1 MSLPEN
7 GSEGL
12 NGGGAGGDAPV
23 DPPQDGGG
31 DGPNNGAA
39 DLLNRSKERAS
50 RASSAAG
57 NRDFDAGSVSSTSSF
72 EGTDLS
78 RVRAALGEVGPGLEN
93 LDGRQHCSPMWFAM
107 LEKGI
112 KEKRITEDDAV
123 AANAIIGFTRK
134 VLDHQEDLRKYYD
147 PEDIYDLFADE
158 LETACRFIAWV
169 QFRSELPL
177 EAAKTAYATVV
188 AKRDR
193 RTYKATKSGVVF
205 VFDEQAKVYES
216 YYKAQLKNA
225 NAKSGKPSD
234 DEERALEGKTSVAA
248 ATKALA
254 QQKRENERL
263 RREKQGTAER
273 LKAVSA
279 AAREAGVALPEGK
292 RKERAAARQSRGSGE
307 SGAAGK

>member
-1 MSLPEN
+1 MSLRDN

-12 NGGGAGGDAPV
+12 NGGGADGDAQV

-31 DGPNNGAA
+31 DGNNGAA
-39 DLLNRSKERAS
+39 DLLNRPKERSS

-57 NRDFDAGSVSSTSSF
+57 SRDFDAGSVSSTSSF

-93 LDGRQHCSPMWFAM
+93 LDGHQHCSPMWFAM

-112 KEKRITEDDAV
+112 KEKRITEDDAI

-193 RTYKATKSGVVF
+193 RSSTTF
-205 VFDEQAKVYES
+205 FF
-216 YYKAQLKNA
+216 
-225 NAKSGKPSD
+225 
-234 DEERALEGKTSVAA
+234 
-248 ATKALA
+248 
-254 QQKRENERL
+254 
-263 RREKQGTAER
+263 
-273 LKAVSA
+273 
-279 AAREAGVALPEGK
+279 
-292 RKERAAARQSRGSGE
+292 
-307 SGAAGK
+307 

>member
-1 MSLPEN
+1 MSLRDN

-12 NGGGAGGDAPV
+12 NGGGADGDAQV

-31 DGPNNGAA
+31 DGNNGAA
-39 DLLNRSKERAS
+39 DLLNRPKERSS

-57 NRDFDAGSVSSTSSF
+57 SRDFDAGSVSSTSSF

-78 RVRAALGEVGPGLEN
+78 RVRAALGEVGQGLEN

-112 KEKRITEDDAV
+112 KEKRITEDDAI

-147 PEDIYDLFADE
+147 AEDIHDLFADE

-193 RTYKATKSGVVF
+193 RSSTTF
-205 VFDEQAKVYES
+205 FF
-216 YYKAQLKNA
+216 
-225 NAKSGKPSD
+225 
-234 DEERALEGKTSVAA
+234 
-248 ATKALA
+248 
-254 QQKRENERL
+254 
-263 RREKQGTAER
+263 
-273 LKAVSA
+273 
-279 AAREAGVALPEGK
+279 
-292 RKERAAARQSRGSGE
+292 
-307 SGAAGK
+307 

>member
-1 MSLPEN
+1 MS
-7 GSEGL
+7 S
-12 NGGGAGGDAPV
+12 
-23 DPPQDGGG
+23 
-31 DGPNNGAA
+31 
-39 DLLNRSKERAS
+39 
-50 RASSAAG
+50 
-57 NRDFDAGSVSSTSSF
+57 
-72 EGTDLS
+72 
-78 RVRAALGEVGPGLEN
+78 
-93 LDGRQHCSPMWFAM
+93 
-107 LEKGI
+107 
-112 KEKRITEDDAV
+112 
-123 AANAIIGFTRK
+123 
-134 VLDHQEDLRKYYD
+134 Y
-147 PEDIYDLFADE
+147 IYELFAEE
-158 LETACRFIAWV
+158 LETACRFIAWA
-169 QFRSELPL
+169 QFRCELPL

-216 YYKAQLKNA
+216 YYKAQLKNG
-225 NAKSGKPSD
+225 NTKSSKPSD

>member
-1 MSLPEN
+1 
-7 GSEGL
+7 
-12 NGGGAGGDAPV
+12 
-23 DPPQDGGG
+23 
-31 DGPNNGAA
+31 
-39 DLLNRSKERAS
+39 
-50 RASSAAG
+50 
-57 NRDFDAGSVSSTSSF
+57 
-72 EGTDLS
+72 
-78 RVRAALGEVGPGLEN
+78 
-93 LDGRQHCSPMWFAM
+93 MWFAM

-112 KEKRITEDDAV
+112 KDKRITEDDAV

-158 LETACRFIAWV
+158 LETACRFIAWA
-169 QFRSELPL
+169 QFRCELPL

-225 NAKSGKPSD
+225 NTKSGKPSD

-263 RREKQGTAER
+263 RRNEAEIQQLR
-273 LKAVSA
+273 DQVAQQRAYIGQLSATLGGGVPNAAALNGLAAALMAAPGWALGAAAPPPPADDAPLDRGARMIRELLEASGLSA
-279 AAREAGVALPEGK
+279 ADVGALAPVPPAAPEEA
-292 RKERAAARQSRGSGE
+292 
-307 SGAAGK
+307 